1 MTLPVAAH
9 YKGNSASA
17 GRLAAMNNLAGFF
30 LTFVAGASVGIS
42 MWPLKWVRALKW
54 ENFWLLYSIFSLIV
68 VPFGLAFAVLPHLTA
83 VYGSLKPHQILQP
96 FLMGLLWGVAQL
108 GAGLCVHKLGL
119 AVAGAVMNGTAGAF
133 GTIIPL
139 ISLHSRSTLA
149 ASGLCILAGTALMLA
164 GGAFCGWSGY
174 LREVEARGRDKSAG
188 FGQEQTAMRQAS
200 YAKSAYLLTLGLAVG
215 SGILGSLLNI
225 ALAYGGDIL
234 KAAQGQGARISWAP
248 FAVWPIALLGGSV
261 ANIVYS
267 IYLLQK
273 NRTWGWF
280 KNLSAREILIPFL
293 AACLWMAGIALYSSG
308 TTFLGS
314 LGISI
319 GYAAFM
325 ITMIISGQF
334 AGLMTGEWHS
344 MSPRTYRSF
353 SLGVGLLVAAVLAIG
368 TSKYLEAQ

>member
-1 MTLPVAAH
+1 
-9 YKGNSASA
+9 
-17 GRLAAMNNLAGFF
+17 MNNVAGFF
-30 LTFVAGASVGIS
+30 LTFVAGTSVGIS
-42 MWPLKWVRALKW
+42 MWPLKWVRGLKW

-68 VPFGLAFAVLPHLTA
+68 VPFGLAFAVLPHLNA
-83 VYGSLKPHQILQP
+83 VYASLSPRQISQP

-139 ISLHSRSTLA
+139 ISLHSRSTLST
-149 ASGLCILAGTALMLA
+149 SGLWILTGTALMLA

-174 LREVEARGRDKSAG
+174 LREAEARRRDKTAG
-188 FGQEQTAMRQAS
+188 FGQQQTAMRQAS
-200 YAKSAYLLTLGLAVG
+200 YAKSAYLLTLGLAVA

-225 ALAYGGDIL
+225 ALAYGGGIL
-234 KAAQGQGARISWAP
+234 KAAQDQGAQVSRAP

-267 IYLLQK
+267 LYLLRK

-280 KNLSAREILIPFL
+280 RSLSMREILIPFL

-325 ITMIISGQF
+325 ITMIISGQL

-344 MSPRTYRSF
+344 MTPRIYRSF

>member
-1 MTLPVAAH
+1 
-9 YKGNSASA
+9 
-17 GRLAAMNNLAGFF
+17 MNNLAGFF

-83 VYGSLKPHQILQP
+83 VYASLQPHQILQP

-108 GAGLCVHKLGL
+108 GAGLCVHRLGL

-139 ISLHSRSTLA
+139 ISLHSKSTLTA
-149 ASGLCILAGTALMLA
+149 TGLWILAGTALMLG

-174 LREVEARGRDKSAG
+174 LREVEARERDQSAG
-188 FGQEQTAMRQAS
+188 FGQERTAMRQAS
-200 YAKSAYLLTLGLAVG
+200 YAKSAYLWTLGLAVG

-225 ALAYGGDIL
+225 ALAYGGGIL
-234 KAAQGQGARISWAP
+234 KAARDQGAQSSWAP

-267 IYLLQK
+267 IFLIQK

-280 KNLSAREILIPFL
+280 KNLSAKEILIPLL

-314 LGISI
+314 LGVSI

-325 ITMIISGQF
+325 ITMILSGQF
-334 AGLMTGEWHS
+334 AGLMTGEWQS
-344 MSPRTYRSF
+344 MKPGTYRSF

-368 TSKYLEAQ
+368 TSKYLEGQ

>member
-1 MTLPVAAH
+1 
-9 YKGNSASA
+9 
-17 GRLAAMNNLAGFF
+17 MNNLAGFF

-42 MWPLKWVRALKW
+42 MWPLKWVRRLKW
-54 ENFWLLYSIFSLIV
+54 ENFWLLYSIFSLIA
-68 VPFGLAFAVLPHLTA
+68 VPFGLAFAALPHLTA
-83 VYGSLKPHQILQP
+83 VYASLPPRQISQP

-139 ISLHSRSTLA
+139 ISLHSRSALST
-149 ASGLCILAGTALMLA
+149 SGLWILAGTALMLA

-174 LREVEARGRDKSAG
+174 LREAEARQRDRTAG
-188 FGQEQTAMRQAS
+188 FGQQQTAMRQAS
-200 YAKSAYLLTLGLAVG
+200 YAKSAYLWTLGLAVA

-225 ALAYGGDIL
+225 ALAYGGAIL
-234 KAAQGQGARISWAP
+234 KAAQDQGAEVSRAP

-267 IYLLQK
+267 LYLLRK
-273 NRTWGWF
+273 NHTWGWF
-280 KNLSAREILIPFL
+280 RSLSIKETLIPFL

-334 AGLMTGEWHS
+334 AGLMTGEWQS